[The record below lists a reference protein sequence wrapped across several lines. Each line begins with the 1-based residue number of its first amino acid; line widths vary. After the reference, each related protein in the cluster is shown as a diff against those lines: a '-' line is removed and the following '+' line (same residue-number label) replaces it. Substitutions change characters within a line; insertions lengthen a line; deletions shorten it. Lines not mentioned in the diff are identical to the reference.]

1 MFAFV
6 NFKENWIMTFRDET
20 SVKLLRTKIELR
32 TFMIISL
39 WVEISLWSRFNYME
53 VIGFLQF
60 DFQVNTPKVK

>member
-1 MFAFV
+1 
-6 NFKENWIMTFRDET
+6 MTFRDET

-32 TFMIISL
+32 TFMIIKL

>member
-32 TFMIISL
+32 TFMIIKL

-60 DFQVNTPKVK
+60 DFQVNTP

>member
-1 MFAFV
+1 
-6 NFKENWIMTFRDET
+6 MTFRDET
-20 SVKLLRTKIELR
+20 SVKLLRTKIELT

>member
-1 MFAFV
+1 
-6 NFKENWIMTFRDET
+6 MTFRDET

>member
-60 DFQVNTPKVK
+60 DFQVNTP